1 MNEPTSAKIQCP
13 SCGQNYS
20 VEPNSTDTSFTCVKC
35 NTNFSVAA
43 GGTNGPPPRA
53 PGLPGH
59 RQASSGRFAGVA
71 KVTSLLDGFIAIL
84 FRFGKSFS
92 GFLAVIFLLGIL
104 LSSFVFITHLR
115 STIEVPT
122 YDQMAKAGHDRAGD
136 SSGNRGSALDTK
148 RDVEKRFGDDIA
160 ALVKEHALGD
170 AAYEGIL
177 RYIANIE
184 KEYRADYVS
193 GLKKFLRQSAK
204 AKEHKTEEALDF
216 YSQAFGVAE
225 AEAIK
230 AKTESSVMRWSSL
243 GSILVCCFML
253 FMMLV
258 IPALLKIEENTRP
271 KP

>member
-1 MNEPTSAKIQCP
+1 MSEPSNIRIQCP

-20 VEPNSTDTSFTCVKC
+20 VEPDSTETSFTCVKC
-35 NTNFSVAA
+35 NTGFSVPPLN
-43 GGTNGPPPRA
+43 TNVPRS
-53 PGLPGH
+53 PGAPGH

-71 KVTSLLDGFIAIL
+71 KVTSLLDGFIALL

-104 LSSFVFITHLR
+104 LSSFIFITHLR
-115 STIEVPT
+115 SSIEVPT
-122 YDQMAKAGHDRAGD
+122 YEQMANASSNESGD
-136 SSGNRGSALDTK
+136 SSAKGTTALDNK

-160 ALVKEHALGD
+160 GLVKEHSLGD
-170 AAYEGIL
+170 SAYEGIL
-177 RYIANIE
+177 GYIANLE

-204 AKEHKTEEALDF
+204 AKKHSIADALEF

-225 AEAIK
+225 AQAIK
-230 AKTESSVMRWSSL
+230 AKTESSMTRWGSL
-243 GSILVCCFML
+243 ASILVCCFML